1 MEKRMQSSRKKVML
15 ALENGK
21 VFEGYNFGADGESV
35 GEVVFNTGMTGYQEV
50 LTDPSYHRQIV
61 TMTYPLIGNTG
72 INPDDY
78 ESDKPYVAGFI
89 VKEYCQY
96 PSNYR
101 MTETL
106 DEFLR
111 RYNIIGIEG
120 IDTRELVR
128 TIREKGAMRGVLSTI
143 DLEPKSLVARAKA
156 SPLMAGADLASE
168 VTCPEAYYVLETP
181 ESVESRK
188 DIRDIKEYHA
198 DFTRVTKEAFDKS
211 PLRSVYAYDFG
222 IKYNIIR
229 KLLARDLKVAVIPA
243 TMSATDVL
251 ANDPDGIFL
260 SNGPGDPEAV
270 TYAIETIKQL
280 VGKKPLFG
288 ICLGHQLLGLALG
301 GETYKLKFGH
311 RGENQPVMDTT
322 TSKVEISSQNHGFAL
337 SPGSIP
343 DDGTVIT
350 HINLNDNTVEGLVSE
365 KHRAFSVQYHPE
377 SSPGPHDSDYLFDR
391 FVDLM
396 KG

>member
-1 MEKRMQSSRKKVML
+1 MKSTRKKAIL

-61 TMTYPLIGNTG
+61 TMTYPLIGNYG

-78 ESDKPYVAGFI
+78 ESDRPYVAGFI
-89 VKEYCQY
+89 VKEYCPY

-111 RYNIIGIEG
+111 RYNIIGLEG

-128 TIREKGAMRGVLSTI
+128 TIREKGAMRGVLSTT
-143 DLEPKSLVARAKA
+143 DHDHESLIAKAKA
-156 SPLMAGADLASE
+156 SPLMEGADLASE
-168 VTCPEAYYVLETP
+168 VTCTETYYALETP
-181 ESVESRK
+181 ESIESRK
-188 DIRDIKEYHA
+188 DLRHIKEYHA
-198 DFTRVTKEAFDKS
+198 DFSRVSKEEFDAS
-211 PLRSVYAYDFG
+211 PLPSVYAYDFG

-229 KLLARDLKVAVIPA
+229 KLLSRDLKVAVIPA
-243 TMSATDVL
+243 TMTADEVL

-260 SNGPGDPEAV
+260 SNGPGDPDAV
-270 TYAIETIKQL
+270 KYGIESIRQL
-280 VGKKPLFG
+280 MGKKPMFG

-301 GETYKLKFGH
+301 GETFKLKFGH

-337 SPGSIP
+337 APGTIP
-343 DDGTVIT
+343 DDGAVIT
-350 HINLNDNTVEGLVSE
+350 HLNLNDNTVEGLVSE
-365 KHRAFSVQYHPE
+365 KYRAFSVQYHPE

-396 KG
+396 KE